1 VRVPWTAFI
10 TERNKHMCSNEA
22 LDLLNKMLV
31 YDKNLRI
38 NCVDAMKHTY
48 FDPVREFVQ
57 EQDEAKLEQANKDLG
72 ETSASDKAMDS

>member
-57 EQDEAKLEQANKDLG
+57 E
-72 ETSASDKAMDS
+72 